1 MENSNLLRTFLKYI
15 SLNVM
20 GMIGLSCY
28 ILADTFFVSKGLGAN
43 GLAALNLA
51 IPVYSFIHGSGLMI
65 GMGAGTKYSILK
77 SQQKNESADHIFTSA
92 FILTLAMAA
101 VYLLL
106 GIFASAQITRML
118 GADEAVFE
126 MSKTYL
132 QVIMLFAPMF
142 MLNDLLLCFVRNDGA
157 PQLSMAGMIGGSL
170 SNIVLDYVFIFPC
183 GMGIFG
189 AVLATGL
196 APVISMMILS
206 PFFIKKKNTFRFRK
220 CRMSGRRFAGIL
232 SSGLPSLITEVAS
245 GIVMIVFNMIILKLE
260 GNVGVAAYGVIANL
274 SLVVTSIYTGIAQG
288 IQPLMSTSFGAGNR
302 RQIHAF
308 LRYGL
313 CAVLIVSVLVYGT
326 LFAGA
331 DSVAAI
337 FNSENNGM
345 LQQIAVAG
353 LKIYFVGCLFA
364 GFNIVISIYFTSTEF
379 PLPAHIISLGRGFI
393 VIIPAAFA
401 LGAAA
406 GMTGVWCAYPVAE
419 LIVSLI
425 GAGLFAA
432 SQKRI
437 RNNFGNISDTNGIGG
452 EL

>member
-1 MENSNLLRTFLKYI
+1 
-15 SLNVM
+15 M
-20 GMIGLSCY
+20 GWVGR
-28 ILADTFFVSKGLGAN
+28 
-43 GLAALNLA
+43 
-51 IPVYSFIHGSGLMI
+51 
-65 GMGAGTKYSILK
+65 
-77 SQQKNESADHIFTSA
+77 
-92 FILTLAMAA
+92 
-101 VYLLL
+101 LLL
-106 GIFASAQITRML
+106 GIFASAQIARLL
-118 GADEAVFE
+118 GANEAVFE

-132 QVIMLFAPMF
+132 QVILLFAPMF

-170 SNIVLDYVFIFPC
+170 SNIVLDYIFIFPC

-196 APVISMMILS
+196 APVISIMIIS
-206 PFFIKKKNTFRFRK
+206 PFFFKKKNTFHFRK
-220 CRMSGRRFAGIL
+220 CRISAQRLAGIL

-274 SLVVTSIYTGIAQG
+274 SLVVTAIYTGIAQG
-288 IQPLMSTSFGAGNR
+288 IQPLMSTSYGAGSR
-302 RQIHAF
+302 RQINAF

-313 CAVLIVSVLVYGT
+313 GAVLIVSVIVYGT

-337 FNSENNGM
+337 FNSENNAM
-345 LQQIAVAG
+345 LQQIAVVG
-353 LKIYFVGCLFA
+353 LKIYFLGCIFA

-379 PLPAHIISLGRGFI
+379 ALPAHIISLGRGFI

-406 GMTGVWCAYPVAE
+406 GMTGVWCAYPVSE

-437 RNNFGNISDTNGIGG
+437 HKLT
-452 EL
+452 